1 MSSII
6 NKIYHK
12 QPPRDGYIAPTNTP
26 TFHED
31 DYMPVSPSYECNNQ
45 NSNAGNDAGDENTN
59 IDKPLLDFLKAQFIE
74 LTTDNQNLYKKLQE
88 NYMEKQILS
97 DKLYETLRENTD
109 LKNRLQYSE
118 KLGKSKSSM
127 IKDFKV
133 KNTPYNR
140 KR

>member
-12 QPPRDGYIAPTNTP
+12 QPPRDGYISPTNTP

-31 DYMPVSPSYECNNQ
+31 DYMPVSPSYNLNPNNDDD
-45 NSNAGNDAGDENTN
+45 NDDGDENTN

-88 NYMEKQILS
+88 NYREKQILS
-97 DKLYETLRENTD
+97 DNYYEILRENTD